1 MALKQPHMRKVC
13 TRHELI
19 PPWPQRWITLP
30 SPSHPYSTLS
40 PSDYLQLE
48 QKCTRLVGVAGYME
62 EGPSAA
68 QCLPAP
74 PTRKYQQTV
83 VIFCEQV

>member
-1 MALKQPHMRKVC
+1 MRKVC

-19 PPWPQRWITLP
+19 PPWLHRWITLP
-30 SPSHPYSTLS
+30 GPSQPYAPVS

-48 QKCTRLVGVAGYME
+48 QKCTRLAAMAGYME

-68 QCLPAP
+68 QCLPALP
-74 PTRKYQQTV
+74 AV
-83 VIFCEQV
+83 VIFCEHIWMN